1 MLAQQVG
8 KLYYRSIYFNRT
20 VTISNSE
27 ITAIDSRG
35 RVVGQ
40 KSMLL
45 PVDTKTLEHIIIL
58 NILSPA
64 QKHYRKIF

>member
-1 MLAQQVG
+1 MLAQQEG

-27 ITAIDSRG
+27 ITAIDRRG

-64 QKHYRKIF
+64 QKHYRKNF